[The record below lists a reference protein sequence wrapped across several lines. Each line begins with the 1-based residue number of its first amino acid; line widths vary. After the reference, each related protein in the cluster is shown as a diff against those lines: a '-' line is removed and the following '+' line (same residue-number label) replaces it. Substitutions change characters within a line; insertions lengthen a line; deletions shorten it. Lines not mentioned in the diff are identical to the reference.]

1 MAIAGS
7 TLPSA
12 GLRWDPDAHTLT
24 VAHGLNKGREVLLIE
39 VSDICAALVADPRA
53 TIDVATNRYQ
63 VSAVIDMMT
72 ADHGLLHVVRR

>member
-12 GLRWDPDAHTLT
+12 GLRWDPDTHTIT
-24 VAHGLNKGREVLLIE
+24 VVRGMNKAKEAMLHEVT
-39 VSDICAALVADPRA
+39 DICAALVADPRT
-53 TIDVATNRYQ
+53 TIDVATNRFQ

-72 ADHGLLHVVRR
+72 ADHGLLHVVQR